1 MDFITLIS
9 RLATMIRT
17 AFSPIDFRL
26 ILPLVAVC
34 PFLLAFSWGK
44 YEGRLYDKETNAP
57 VEGALIV
64 AQWEECFGFGH
75 CNSFCV
81 HSEVAETDSY
91 GRFAFKAW
99 SDDAPKRFFYKPGY
113 EGFELPRL
121 GLDGIE
127 LRFLKK
133 SDITGRQYFI
143 SRFTGTLD
151 QRLAYLG
158 SISVDCSSR
167 DSNGSM
173 LPAVYEK
180 ILDEAKQYNG
190 STNYK
195 RTLLH
200 ICRNL
205 GYAFVRHGTVKVPH
219 PTEEQMVDFLRKNKP
234 DCRIAA
240 FTYKDGQDFEQA
252 VHSNDVKIMRKFL
265 SDGLEVESLIG
276 GQRPLVIAAD
286 RGNYE
291 AMEELLKHGWNPN
304 GHRSHP
310 RSVIFDLIEASLP
323 ETKKIDIF
331 SLLIKHGVKLD
342 VKNEKNHTLFE
353 SAIFHGDVTIS
364 QLLMDRGAD
373 VGSPDTRNE
382 DGRTLVE
389 SAYYRRSARIVE
401 ILMKR
406 GVDVSRFSVSQTMA
420 MMRYPASPGTSYS
433 QISFCDLLPEGTKLK
448 DGAKINGRCDDYT
461 KIRSDLA
468 SQELKKLLRETKIR
482 GSRHLFR
489 VTVDCDSARLKA
501 ITEKLEAYD
510 VDVVKYTYT
519 FEANSKKKEKA
530 RIFSDELKSNV
541 KQCIIDQY
549 YKDITFPADD
559 EEIIVIKIDFP
570 VVLAKEMAPKIPPR
584 SN

>member
-1 MDFITLIS
+1 MS
-9 RLATMIRT
+9 RLLSIFVIFA
-17 AFSPIDFRL
+17 L
-26 ILPLVAVC
+26 C
-34 PFLLAFSWGK
+34 PSISAFSWGK
-44 YEGRLYDKETNAP
+44 YDGYLLDAEDSTP
-57 VEGALIV
+57 IEGALVV
-64 AQWEECFGFGH
+64 AQWARCAGFGH
-75 CNSFCV
+75 CNTFCV
-81 HSEVAETDSY
+81 HSEVTATDSQGY
-91 GRFAFKAW
+91 YSFKSWANDHP
-99 SDDAPKRFFYKPGY
+99 SITFYKKNYFQTKIFYP
-113 EGFELPRL
+113 EGKP
-121 GLDGIE
+121 
-127 LRFLKK
+127 KK
-133 SDITGRQYFI
+133 PDS
-143 SRFTGTLD
+143 SRRNYQFTKFSGNSE
-151 QRLAYLG
+151 QRLEYLR
-158 SISVDCSSR
+158 SISIGCSQN
-167 DSNGSM
+167 DSNGDK
-173 LPAVYEK
+173 LPEVYGK
-180 ILDEAKQYNG
+180 IIEEVNQY
-190 STNYK
+190 SDSKNYK
-195 RTLLH
+195 TVLH
-200 ICRNL
+200 AVCQRL
-205 GYAFVRHGTVKVPH
+205 GHEAVKHDTTIISSLP
-219 PTEEQMVDFLRKNKP
+219 EDNRMVEYLRKHRP
-234 DCRIAA
+234 DCLIAA
-240 FTYKDGQDFEQA
+240 FTYKNGQDFEQA
-252 VHSNDVKIMRKFL
+252 VHSNDVKIMRKFF
-265 SDGLEVESLIG
+265 SDGLEVESLVG

-331 SLLIKHGVKLD
+331 SLLIKHGAKLD
-342 VKNEKNHTLFE
+342 VRNEKNHTLFE
-353 SAIFHGDVTIS
+353 SAIFHGDATIS

-373 VGSPDTRNE
+373 VSSPDTRNE

-406 GVDVSRFSVSQTMA
+406 GADVSRFSVSQTMT
-420 MMRYPASPGTSYS
+420 MMWYPAPPGTSYP

-448 DGAKINGRCDDYT
+448 DGAKINDRCDDYT

-468 SQELKKLLRETKIR
+468 SQELKKLFRETKIR